1 VATTEPRRDEI
12 DNPLERLELL
22 AGDEAAIAGFLDTLE
37 TRGPRER
44 EMLAELARGS
54 QVARLDLFW
63 EAHRRMLSALE
74 SLGRHGYQGAQ
85 PPGWL
90 RFLKMPARYAIE
102 LVARY
107 VVVSYL
113 RRISTELRNLY
124 WLREM
129 QATANTD
136 ERYLLRAARRQA
148 ENLEVV
154 FARREIGLPSFVL
167 GAFLI
172 PLIATTIRLGEG
184 IASDSWIV
192 ALTTGV
198 GGAIVFVL
206 LSWVILRG
214 AAMASRRIGL
224 SARGPLQALWDT
236 VGHAGRPPSDD
247 SRKFALIAIA
257 LTAAGWI
264 VIPLAVLFAVW

>member
-1 VATTEPRRDEI
+1 MTTTEPGRDLV

-22 AGDEAAIAGFLDTLE
+22 AGDEEAIAGFLDTID

-44 EMLAELARGS
+44 EMLAEIARS
-54 QVARLDLFW
+54 NQVARLDHFW
-63 EAHRRMLSALE
+63 PAHRRVLSALE
-74 SLGRHGYQGAQ
+74 TLGRHGYQGAQ
-85 PPGWL
+85 PPRWL
-90 RFLKMPARYAIE
+90 RFVRVPARYAIE

-113 RRISTELRNLY
+113 RRVSTELRNLY

-129 QATANTD
+129 QAPANTE
-136 ERYLLRAARRQA
+136 ERVQLRSARFHA
-148 ENLEVV
+148 ENLMVV

-172 PLIATTIRLGEG
+172 PLIATTIRLGQG

-192 ALTTGV
+192 AVATGI
-198 GGAIVFVL
+198 GGAIVFAAL
-206 LSWVILRG
+206 AWVILRG
-214 AAMASRRIGL
+214 AAMASRRIRL
-224 SARGPLQALWDT
+224 STRESLEALWRI
-236 VGHAGRPPSDD
+236 VGSAGRPPRDD
-247 SRKFALIAIA
+247 SRKFAIIAIA

-264 VIPLAVLFAVW
+264 VIPAAVLLAVW